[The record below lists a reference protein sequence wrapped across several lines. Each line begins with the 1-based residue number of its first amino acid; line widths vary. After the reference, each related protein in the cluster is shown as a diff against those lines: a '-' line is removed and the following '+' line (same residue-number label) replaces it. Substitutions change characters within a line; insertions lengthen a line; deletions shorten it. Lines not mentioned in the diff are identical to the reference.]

1 MKVLKLNQKKRN
13 GKKLCNQD
21 NIFERTGKRV
31 VKMEKN
37 KVKVGREQKE
47 GGQQI
52 KEVRDDEDKR
62 EVFMMTKMSKK
73 DIVIK
78 MEDTAEGRKRMIDHL
93 IFKSIYV

>member
-13 GKKLCNQD
+13 GKKWCNQD

-78 MEDTAEGRKRMIDHL
+78 MEDTVEGRKRMIDHL
-93 IFKSIYV
+93 IFKFIYV

>member
-1 MKVLKLNQKKRN
+1 M
-13 GKKLCNQD
+13 
-21 NIFERTGKRV
+21 I
-31 VKMEKN
+31 KMEKN

-47 GGQQI
+47 SGQQI

-78 MEDTAEGRKRMIDHL
+78 MEDTVEGRNRMIDHL